1 MKIHQLKQ
9 YVVILFMLWSVEG
22 VSQHFNCGTPAAQQ
36 EIYNTYPDLI
46 HQQELYD
53 NFIRDYVLQHYG
65 QTGRTQLIIPV
76 VFHIIHDYGVEN
88 LPDENIHDQMEIL
101 NRDFN
106 RLNLDTANVIPEF
119 KSIVADIGIEFR
131 LAQIDPQGNC
141 TNGID
146 RIASPLTYLGNDAAK
161 LNPWDRRKYLNIWTV
176 RRMANGVA
184 GYAYKPMSVSGVN
197 FPVDGII
204 LLHDYIG
211 SLAPSNET
219 RSRALTHEI
228 GHWLNLSHPWGDN
241 NNPGQGCGD
250 DGIADTPLTR
260 GWTTCPVPANSAICT
275 PGIKENYQ
283 NFMDYSYCSVMF
295 TEGQKQAM
303 LAALS
308 SDVSHR
314 NNLWTN
320 ETLIQ
325 TGVLNPQSCIAQA
338 DFYTNS
344 RYICNGSSVSF
355 MDNSLRGTPTS
366 WSWSF
371 PGGSPSSSTAQNP
384 VVSYANPGSY
394 SVSLTVSNAQG
405 TSTHTLQN
413 YIYVSPDWSDLLG
426 NYNETFE
433 NPQNTERWMM
443 LNPSQNTKKW
453 QVANNV
459 GYSGSSCLMLSGF
472 YQGEGDVDELI
483 SPSYDLRY
491 MSSINVSFKFIGAS
505 MSTNLSG
512 MRDSL
517 NVFVSTDCGRNWGAP
532 RLTIKR
538 ATLIKGGQTN
548 SFFVPDAGDTW
559 NHGTFTLPSS
569 LAQENVRFRFRYTSG
584 RMTNNFFL
592 DDFNVSGVLSVDES
606 NLSEN
611 SVGVF
616 PNPINDLANIKLML
630 KEPAMVAVDL
640 LDITGRQL
648 VPVFE
653 GMQTVSTQ
661 VYPLR
666 RQNLSAGVYL
676 LRVTIGEETS
686 FHKLVME

>member
-1 MKIHQLKQ
+1 MKIQ
-9 YVVILFMLWSVEG
+9 YIKTYLIILLMQQGFFAIA
-22 VSQHFNCGTPAAQQ
+22 QHFNCGTPAAQE
-36 EIYNTYPDLI
+36 EIYNSYPDLR
-46 HQQELYD
+46 QQQADYD
-53 NFIRDYVLQHYG
+53 KFIQDFVINNYG

-88 LPDENIHDQMEIL
+88 IPDENIYDQMEIL

-119 KSIVADIGIEFR
+119 KSIVADIGIEFK

-184 GYAYKPMSVSGVN
+184 GYAYKPVSVAGVN

-211 SLAPSNET
+211 SLSPSNDT

-241 NNPGQGCGD
+241 NNPGQACGD
-250 DGIADTPLTR
+250 DGIQDTPLTR
-260 GWTTCPVPANSAICT
+260 GWTNCPIPANSAVCA
-275 PGIKENYQ
+275 PGVKENYQ

-314 NNLWTN
+314 NNLWASQ
-320 ETLIQ
+320 TLIQ
-325 TGVLNPQSCIAQA
+325 TGVLNPQSCVAQA
-338 DFYTNS
+338 DFYTS
-344 RYICNGSSVSF
+344 TRFICDGTSVTF
-355 MDNSLRGTPTS
+355 RDNSLRGTPTS

-371 PGGSPSSSTAQNP
+371 PGGNPATSSAQNP
-384 VVSYANPGSY
+384 VVTYASQGFY
-394 SVSLTVSNAQG
+394 TVTLTVSNAMG
-405 TSTHTLQN
+405 TTTLEKQN
-413 YIYVSPDWSDLLG
+413 YIMVSPDWSDLSG

-433 NPQNTERWMM
+433 DQQSAERWLM
-443 LNPSQNTKKW
+443 LNPSQNAKKW
-453 QVANNV
+453 QLVNNA
-459 GYSGSSCLMLSGF
+459 GYSGNSCLMLSGF

-483 SPSYDLRY
+483 TPSYDLRY
-491 MSSINVSFKFIGAS
+491 MTGVNVSFKFIGAS

-538 ATLIKGGQTN
+538 AALIKGGLTN
-548 SFFVPDAGDTW
+548 SFFVPKAGDIW
-559 NHGTFTLPSS
+559 HQGSFVLPASMS
-569 LAQENVRFRFRYTSG
+569 TANVRFRFRYTSG
-584 RMTNNFFL
+584 EMTNNFYL
-592 DDFNVSGVLSVDES
+592 DDFNVSGLLSLEES
-606 NLSEN
+606 AFSRNEAE
-611 SVGVF
+611 VF
-616 PNPINDLANIKLML
+616 PNPIIDVANVKVYV
-630 KEPAMVAVDL
+630 KEPAMVSLDL

-648 VPVFE
+648 ASIYE
-653 GMQTVSTQ
+653 GLQSVSGQTYALKRQDLST
-661 VYPLR
+661 
-666 RQNLSAGVYL
+666 GIYL
-676 LRVTIGEETS
+676 LRVTIGNETT
-686 FHKLVME
+686 FQKLVME